1 MATRARGLSL
11 LRGRLGRG
19 PARAPG
25 VAERAWRGF
34 GSSSRRTSREKRL
47 HLPEVATVCLPTQ
60 SSFLV
65 TPHLSGPS

>member
-1 MATRARGLSL
+1 MATRASGFLL
-11 LRGRLGRG
+11 LRGALGRG
-19 PARAPG
+19 SPRPPG

-34 GSSSRRTSREKRL
+34 GSIARRTSREKRL

-65 TPHLSGPS
+65 TPSLSGPS